1 MHMYNSASW
10 WGVSVIELPEAM
22 RQEFTCAMIMKM
34 DCNSRANSNLFPSQN
49 IHLVIFAISL
59 YGFSTLRISRSD
71 VLTIWRRRHER
82 NLSSPYIQVI
92 FLNNGSGWF
101 KVLSKRT
108 SSWPWRLLGR
118 HRRVG
123 GQRPYR
129 LTRLLTAMRAPY
141 RGMFTIEFPSYAR
154 RRPL

>member
-1 MHMYNSASW
+1 
-10 WGVSVIELPEAM
+10 M

-82 NLSSPYIQVI
+82 NLSSPYIQIIRALVDSKCYPNALLPDHGDCLVDI
-92 FLNNGSGWF
+92 DEWGGNGH
-101 KVLSKRT
+101 T
-108 SSWPWRLLGR
+108 D
-118 HRRVG
+118 
-123 GQRPYR
+123 
-129 LTRLLTAMRAPY
+129 
-141 RGMFTIEFPSYAR
+141 
-154 RRPL
+154 

>member
-49 IHLVIFAISL
+49 IHRVIFAISL
-59 YGFSTLRISRSD
+59 YGFSTLRISRND

-82 NLSSPYIQVI
+82 NPSSPYIQVI
-92 FLNNGSGWF
+92 FLNNGSDWF

-108 SSWPWRLLGR
+108 SSWPWRLLDR
-118 HRRVG
+118 HRREG
-123 GQRPYR
+123 GLRPCLR
-129 LTRLLTAMRAPY
+129 MLRSISMREPY
-141 RGMFTIEFPSYAR
+141 CEM
-154 RRPL
+154 LN